1 MGRALQA
8 HYGQPPQIVLTM
20 PLLEGLDGVNKM
32 GKSLGNYIG
41 INEPANEIFG
51 KTMSISDELMWRWF
65 TLLSFDKSL
74 DDIVRMKSAVASGG
88 NPRDFKVQLA
98 RELVDRFHGAGAGEG
113 AIRHWNEVVRG
124 GAVPTDLPL
133 QEIPVPTEGIRIG
146 ALLRAAGLAASGVEA
161 GRKLAERAVRIDGV
175 VTEDRDLSLVA
186 GSEHLL
192 QLGKR
197 GFARV
202 RLIPA

>member
-1 MGRALQA
+1 MQ
-8 HYGQPPQIVLTM
+8 
-20 PLLEGLDGVNKM
+20 
-32 GKSLGNYIG
+32 
-41 INEPANEIFG
+41 
-51 KTMSISDELMWRWF
+51 
-65 TLLSFDKSL
+65 
-74 DDIVRMKSAVASGG
+74 SAVAAGG
-88 NPRDFKVQLA
+88 NPRDFKVELA
-98 RELVDRFHGAGAGEG
+98 RELVDRFHGAGSGGA
-113 AIRHWNEVVRG
+113 AIRHWDAVVRG
-124 GAVPTDLPL
+124 GAVPTDLPV
-133 QEIPVPTEGIRIG
+133 QEIAVPGDGIRIG
-146 ALLRAAGLAASGVEA
+146 ALLRAAGLASSGAEA

>member
-1 MGRALQA
+1 M
-8 HYGQPPQIVLTM
+8 PPQIVLTM

-41 INEPANEIFG
+41 INEPANDIFG

-74 DDIVRMKSAVASGG
+74 ADIEQMKRDVAAGQ

-98 RELVDRFHGAGAGEG
+98 KELVDRFHGAGAGDA
-113 AIRHWNEVVRG
+113 AINHWNEVIKG
-124 GAVPTDLPL
+124 GAVPTDLVT
-133 QEIPVPTEGIRIG
+133 QDIAVTEEGIRLG
-146 ALLRAAGLAASGVEA
+146 ALLRAAGLAPSGAEA
-161 GRKLAERAVRIDGV
+161 NRKIIERAVRVDGV
-175 VTEDRDLSLVA
+175 IVEDRESSFHVGQSL
-186 GSEHLL
+186 LL

-197 GFARV
+197 GFAKV
-202 RLIPA
+202 NLVKA